1 MSLHKHRSR
10 MVTDGLTR
18 APHRAFLRA
27 TGFDDDTLQK
37 SIVGIVSTQG
47 ENTPCSMGLAPQAD
61 RARLGVAA
69 AGGVPVSFSTISV
82 SDGPSMTPDGMRMN
96 LLSSEAIA
104 ASVEMVL
111 RGHAYAAL
119 VALPG
124 YDKPLPAKSFGPLS
138 PN

>member
-27 TGFDDDTLQK
+27 TGFDDEALKK
-37 SIVGIVSTQG
+37 SVVGIVSTQR

-69 AGGVPVSFSTISV
+69 VGGVPVSFSTIPV
-82 SDGPSMTPDGMRMN
+82 SDGTSMNTPGVRLS
-96 LLSSEAIA
+96 LLSRATTADSGEQVVAGP
-104 ASVEMVL
+104 ASHGQV
-111 RGHAYAAL
+111 
-119 VALPG
+119 
-124 YDKPLPAKSFGPLS
+124 DI
-138 PN
+138 

>member
-69 AGGVPVSFSTISV
+69 AGGAPVSFSPISV
-82 SDGPSMTPDGMRMN
+82 SAGPSLTHPDLRHSLRSGTMGVGEGSGMTCKAR
-96 LLSSEAIA
+96 
-104 ASVEMVL
+104 
-111 RGHAYAAL
+111 
-119 VALPG
+119 
-124 YDKPLPAKSFGPLS
+124 
-138 PN
+138 